1 MVELA
6 APSTAPWPG
15 PSAARS
21 ELPGRGRLERARAA
35 SSAPVAGERGPAT
48 GRAAPGTRVA
58 LDPQVKVKPAAPTP
72 SAWPDPSAARSE
84 LPGRGR
90 LKRSRAAA
98 RTPGVGGRGP
108 AVGGVEAPSR
118 GRRWHWWTPSGAP
131 ASRAAAKRAEPAP
144 LVVWGPSGRAV
155 AAAPV
160 VTSEP
165 APPVAKGYPRRGRLG
180 GASGAPLVGQ
190 GSPRGRRA
198 PERASPGLGA
208 PGRTRDDGPAGDGLH
223 AREVGSGARDPAGT
237 CAAVVPASG
246 TCVWATFPRC
256 RNAGAHGGPKDRR
269 QVPPIRGSRPPRA
282 RLRRI
287 ARASRTTAGGAALAA
302 VRRRRA
308 SEA

>member
-6 APSTAPWPG
+6 APGTVPWPE
-15 PSAARS
+15 PSAARR
-21 ELPGRGRLERARAA
+21 EFPERGRLERARAA
-35 SSAPVAGERGPAT
+35 SSAPNAGECGPAT
-48 GRAAPGTRVA
+48 GWAAPETRVA
-58 LDPQVKVKPAAPTP
+58 PGPQVKVEPAAPTP
-72 SAWPDPSAARSE
+72 SARPDPSAAHGE

-90 LKRSRAAA
+90 LRRSRAVA
-98 RTPGVGGRGP
+98 RTPSGGGRGP
-108 AVGGVEAPSR
+108 AVGGVEAPTR

-180 GASGAPLVGQ
+180 VASGAPLVGQ
-190 GSPRGRRA
+190 RSPRGRRA
-198 PERASPGLGA
+198 PGRASPGLGA
-208 PGRTRDDGPAGDGLH
+208 PGRTRDDDPAGDGLP

-246 TCVWATFPRC
+246 TCV
-256 RNAGAHGGPKDRR
+256 
-269 QVPPIRGSRPPRA
+269 
-282 RLRRI
+282 
-287 ARASRTTAGGAALAA
+287 
-302 VRRRRA
+302 
-308 SEA
+308 